1 MWCDRI
7 RDEIQG
13 ICQHHDVEQALRVG
27 SLCHSTH
34 RGAGL
39 SSSPT
44 HLYMR
49 KTQSAPP
56 PLGVAAAGTGPRESV
71 VGHRGAHVLAPLPLS
86 SVRQPAGARA
96 QRRAQGFH
104 SVEHQAC
111 ILTMFLWRCE
121 STRNARLNLQCNR
134 PRADLAPCLLR
145 AIIVSEPKFVALCR
159 ARPW

>member
-86 SVRQPAGARA
+86 SVRQLMY
-96 QRRAQGFH
+96 F
-104 SVEHQAC
+104 SV
-111 ILTMFLWRCE
+111 LV
-121 STRNARLNLQCNR
+121 STSTKYTITNVNVLIPHTNTY
-134 PRADLAPCLLR
+134 PTT
-145 AIIVSEPKFVALCR
+145 F
-159 ARPW
+159 